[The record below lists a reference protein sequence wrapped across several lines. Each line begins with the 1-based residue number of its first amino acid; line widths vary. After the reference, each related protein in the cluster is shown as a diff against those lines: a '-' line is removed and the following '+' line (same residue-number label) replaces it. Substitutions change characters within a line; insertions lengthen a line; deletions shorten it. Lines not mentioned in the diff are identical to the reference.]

1 MTLLQSYLSFFQE
14 ICEGRRAAP
23 RGFALPE
30 GGVEARAAALQE
42 QIAKSGIPA
51 FVKACAAEAGLEIPQ
66 AEYDGFDEA
75 AFYSALG
82 QLAQQAQ
89 AQQAAPEAAEAAET
103 REDAAEP
110 EPAKSEIRDIYE
122 VFLDSVSLDDALVQY
137 LIDIARRG
145 DRQEFQTLSH
155 AAARTL
161 LDLDEFLLW
170 LGNKEKLAPPEE
182 RACVLVM
189 DACLDRLAREGAA
202 RAAGGAL
209 VRRRDDLQALP
220 RRGARARPPARR
232 HLRVVLPE
240 LSRPLLSDA
249 VSHEVQRRCF
259 PGGRPGFRLI

>member
-89 AQQAAPEAAEAAET
+89 AQQAAPEAAEAAEA

-189 DACLDRLAREGAA
+189 DACLDRLAREGQRELLAA
-202 RAAGGAL
+202 LLSGDETTFRLFRAEA
-209 VRRRDDLQALP
+209 
-220 RRGARARPPARR
+220 
-232 HLRVVLPE
+232 PE
-240 LSRPLLSDA
+240 LVHLPAATYEWYCRNYLDRYYPMRFLMKYNGVVFPEAGPASD
-249 VSHEVQRRCF
+249 
-259 PGGRPGFRLI
+259 

>member
-89 AQQAAPEAAEAAET
+89 AQQVAPEAAKT

-110 EPAKSEIRDIYE
+110 EPPKSEIRDIYE

-189 DACLDRLAREGAA
+189 DACLDRLAREGQRELLAA
-202 RAAGGAL
+202 LLSGDETTFRLFRAEA
-209 VRRRDDLQALP
+209 
-220 RRGARARPPARR
+220 
-232 HLRVVLPE
+232 PE
-240 LSRPLLSDA
+240 LVHLPAATYEWYRRNYLDRYYPMRFLMKYNGVVFPEAGPASD
-249 VSHEVQRRCF
+249 
-259 PGGRPGFRLI
+259 

>member
-66 AEYDGFDEA
+66 EEYDGFDEA

-89 AQQAAPEAAEAAET
+89 AQQAAPEAAET

-110 EPAKSEIRDIYE
+110 ESPKSEIRDIYE

-182 RACVLVM
+182 RACVLVI
-189 DACLDRLAREGAA
+189 DACLDRLAREGQRELLAA
-202 RAAGGAL
+202 LLSGDETTFRLFRAEA
-209 VRRRDDLQALP
+209 
-220 RRGARARPPARR
+220 
-232 HLRVVLPE
+232 PE
-240 LSRPLLSDA
+240 LVHLPAATYEWYCRNYLDRYYPMRFLMKYNGVVFPEAGPASD
-249 VSHEVQRRCF
+249 
-259 PGGRPGFRLI
+259 

>member
-89 AQQAAPEAAEAAET
+89 AQQAAPEAPET

-110 EPAKSEIRDIYE
+110 EPPKSEIRDIYE

-182 RACVLVM
+182 RACVLVI
-189 DACLDRLAREGAA
+189 DACLDRLAREGQRELLAA
-202 RAAGGAL
+202 LLSGDETTFRLFRAEA
-209 VRRRDDLQALP
+209 
-220 RRGARARPPARR
+220 
-232 HLRVVLPE
+232 PE
-240 LSRPLLSDA
+240 LVHLPAATYEWYCRNYLDRYYPMRFLMKYNGVVFPEAGPASD
-249 VSHEVQRRCF
+249 
-259 PGGRPGFRLI
+259 